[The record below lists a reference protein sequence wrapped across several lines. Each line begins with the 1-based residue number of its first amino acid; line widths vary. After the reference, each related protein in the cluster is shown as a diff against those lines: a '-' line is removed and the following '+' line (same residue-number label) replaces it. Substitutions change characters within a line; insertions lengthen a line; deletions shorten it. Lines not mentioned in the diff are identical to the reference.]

1 MRLRS
6 LIAIV
11 AALVIAGG
19 AAFVVRGWMQAERA
33 ALARAAADA
42 NRTKPTQKVLVAKAD
57 IGRGQFIRPEH
68 LRWQSWPEDGIAQ
81 NYVLEGKRPLEE
93 FVGAV
98 ARDPIGGGEP
108 VTDSRVV
115 QPGSGGFLAA
125 VLQPGMRAVSVPV
138 TATSGISGFV
148 FPGDRV
154 DLILTH
160 VLPKEENRTSSIE
173 RRASETV
180 LRDVRVLAIDQKV
193 EGKPGEALVAKTT
206 TLEVTPK
213 QSEVIAV
220 AVDMGKLSL
229 ALRSLAAHDQEA
241 QPRTAGTAAGPNMPQ
256 SRTEPPAMPPLAADT
271 TVQTTAETAAA
282 TTAPAAA
289 ATEQA
294 ANGKALRRDVTYT
307 LDSDVSRLLPS
318 PFGKSDKKEVTV
330 LRGQSGPGGKAAK
343 QQ

>member
-6 LIAIV
+6 VIAII
-11 AALVIAGG
+11 AALLIAGG
-19 AAFVVRGWMQAERA
+19 AAFVVRGWVQAERA

-42 NRTKPTQKVLVAKAD
+42 NRPKATQKVLVAKAD

-68 LRWQSWPEDGIAQ
+68 LRWQSWPEDGIAPA
-81 NYVLEGKRPLEE
+81 YVLEGKRPLED
-93 FVGAV
+93 FAGAV
-98 ARDPIGGGEP
+98 ARDPIAGGEP
-108 VTDSRVV
+108 VTDTRVV

-160 VLPKEENRTSSIE
+160 ILPKAENGAVSIE

-213 QSEVIAV
+213 QGEVIAV

-229 ALRSLAAHDQEA
+229 ALRSLAAHEDDA
-241 QPRTAGTAAGPNMPQ
+241 Q
-256 SRTEPPAMPPLAADT
+256 
-271 TVQTTAETAAA
+271 VQNAQAQNAQAKAAETAAGRNA
-282 TTAPAAA
+282 LAPVPAPERAADDK
-289 ATEQA
+289 TR
-294 ANGKALRRDVTYT
+294 RRDVTYT

-318 PFGKSDKKEVTV
+318 PFGKKTDDNVTV
-330 LRGQSGPGGKAAK
+330 LRGQTGSGGKAAK

>member
-11 AALVIAGG
+11 AALLIAGG
-19 AAFVVRGWMQAERA
+19 AAFVVRGWVQAERA

-42 NRTKPTQKVLVAKAD
+42 NRPKPTQRVLVAKAD
-57 IGRGQFIRPEH
+57 IGRGQFIRSEH
-68 LRWQSWPEDGIAQ
+68 LRWQSWPEDGIAPT
-81 NYVLEGKRPLEE
+81 YALEGKRPLED

-98 ARDPIGGGEP
+98 ARDPIAGGEP
-108 VTDSRVV
+108 ITDSRVV

-160 VLPKEENRTSSIE
+160 ILPKPENANSSIE

-180 LRDVRVLAIDQKV
+180 LHDVRVLAIDQKV
-193 EGKPGEALVAKTT
+193 EGKPGEASVAKTA
-206 TLEVTPK
+206 TLEVTSK

-229 ALRSLAAHDQEA
+229 ALRSLAANEDEA
-241 QPRTAGTAAGPNMPQ
+241 QGKAAQANETVTAAGQAAIAPVLP
-256 SRTEPPAMPPLAADT
+256 SERAAD
-271 TVQTTAETAAA
+271 
-282 TTAPAAA
+282 
-289 ATEQA
+289 
-294 ANGKALRRDVTYT
+294 GKAARRNVTFT

-318 PFGKSDKKEVTV
+318 PFGKSEKNDVTV
-330 LRGQSGPGGKAAK
+330 LRGQTGSGNKAAK

>member
-6 LIAIV
+6 VIAIV
-11 AALVIAGG
+11 AALLIAGG
-19 AAFVVRGWMQAERA
+19 AAFVVRGWIQAERA
-33 ALARAAADA
+33 ALARASADA
-42 NRTKPTQKVLVAKAD
+42 NRPKPTQRVLVAKAD

-68 LRWQSWPEDGIAQ
+68 LRWQSWPEDGITQ
-81 NYVLEGKRPLEE
+81 TYVLEGRRPIED

-98 ARDPIGGGEP
+98 ARDPIVGGEP
-108 VTDSRVV
+108 ITDTRVV

-125 VLQPGMRAVSVPV
+125 VLQPGMRAISVPV

-160 VLPKEENRTSSIE
+160 ILPKEENGAASIE

-206 TLEVTPK
+206 TLEVTSK

-229 ALRSLAAHDQEA
+229 ALRSLAAHEDDAKAKE
-241 QPRTAGTAAGPNMPQ
+241 
-256 SRTEPPAMPPLAADT
+256 
-271 TVQTTAETAAA
+271 AETAAGQNA
-282 TTAPAAA
+282 PQGAPAAERA
-289 ATEQA
+289 AD
-294 ANGKALRRDVTYT
+294 GKALRRDVTYT

-318 PFGKSDKKEVTV
+318 PFGKSEKNEVTV
-330 LRGQSGPGGKAAK
+330 LRGQTGSGGKAAK